1 MKTEKMNQSK
11 EEAILQAAE
20 HEFFTRGY
28 DGVRTTSIA
37 KAAGVTHAMLHYYFK
52 TKENLFE
59 KIVGGKIKTIGNL
72 FLVAFSSANLPFEKK
87 LEEGITAQFEFI
99 LKNPDL
105 PRFFVNEI
113 ASKPEH
119 YKLLG
124 LNKEI
129 RSMVK
134 NILKNVQTELDK
146 ENASRKL
153 PHMDARHLMLDIVSL
168 NVFPFIAYP
177 VIQMILGKEFT
188 SIKHFAAARK
198 AENIKTIMKR
208 LK

>member
-28 DGVRTTSIA
+28 DGARTTSIA

-87 LEEGITAQFEFI
+87 ARRG
-99 LKNPDL
+99 N
-105 PRFFVNEI
+105 N
-113 ASKPEH
+113 
-119 YKLLG
+119 
-124 LNKEI
+124 
-129 RSMVK
+129 RS
-134 NILKNVQTELDK
+134 I
-146 ENASRKL
+146 
-153 PHMDARHLMLDIVSL
+153 
-168 NVFPFIAYP
+168 
-177 VIQMILGKEFT
+177 
-188 SIKHFAAARK
+188 
-198 AENIKTIMKR
+198 
-208 LK
+208 

>member
-1 MKTEKMNQSK
+1 MKTEKINQSK

-28 DGVRTTSIA
+28 DGARTTSIA

>member
-28 DGVRTTSIA
+28 DGARTTSIA

-72 FLVAFSSANLPFEKK
+72 FLVAFSSANLPFAKK

>member
-1 MKTEKMNQSK
+1 MKTEKINQSK

-28 DGVRTTSIA
+28 DGARTTSIA

-105 PRFFVNEI
+105 PHFFVNEI

-134 NILKNVQTELDK
+134 NILKNVQIELDK